1 MLITNEIEK
10 LILYKTRYD
19 LTWKEIAKQ
28 LEISCKQLSLIVHGR
43 VRVSNRVYREIE
55 NLFRRKKFYAALDED
70 LNL

>member
-10 LILYKTRYD
+10 LILYKTRHD

-28 LEISCKQLSLIVHGR
+28 LEISCKQLSLIVHGH
-43 VRVSNRVYREIE
+43 VNVSNRVYKAIE
-55 NLFRRKKFYAALDED
+55 NLFRREQFYDALDWD